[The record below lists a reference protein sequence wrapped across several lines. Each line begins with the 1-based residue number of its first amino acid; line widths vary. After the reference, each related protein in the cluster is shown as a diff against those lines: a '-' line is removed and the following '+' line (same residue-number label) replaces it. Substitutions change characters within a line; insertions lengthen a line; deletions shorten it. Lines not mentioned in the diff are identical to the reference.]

1 MSAFG
6 SASRGVALG
15 FAIAIAAAASID
27 AQAQIAVSA
36 NDGRAKLEDGKVV
49 VDKNGVDTITLIDLT
64 ATPPKVV
71 GELPVPAS
79 VAGPPSSVVVT
90 PDEELALVT
99 SALKQDPADPA
110 KQIPN
115 DVVSVVELNR
125 ARGVGGLVDRLRGK
139 QAAPAYAPK
148 IIATLTVG
156 KGAAG
161 IAINRAGTLAL
172 VANRNEGTVSVL
184 TIAGK
189 TVTVLPEK
197 IRLGDEK
204 SGPSGIAITP
214 DGRLALVTL
223 DGEGANKIAIL
234 EIDGST
240 VTYAKRDLSAGLRP
254 YGIDIDAKGE
264 IAVVA
269 NIGRNLGDV
278 DTVSV
283 IDLKAKPI
291 RVVNTVSVGQTPEG
305 IKISP
310 DGNYVA
316 ISVMNGTNRPSTAP
330 YVSDK
335 GKLIL
340 LRRRGTELTR
350 ATEANV
356 GRWCQG
362 IVWSS
367 NSRRVFVQCMVEQ
380 QVLGFSWNASV
391 LQPIGT
397 VATKG
402 GPAGI
407 RTLEK

>member
-1 MSAFG
+1 MSAFR
-6 SASRGVALG
+6 SAARGITFGMAL
-15 FAIAIAAAASID
+15 AIGATASTNTL
-27 AQAQIAVSA
+27 AQIAVSA
-36 NDGRAKLEDGKVV
+36 NDGRAKLENGKVV
-49 VDKNGVDTITLIDLT
+49 VDKSGVDTITLIDLA
-64 ATPPKVV
+64 ATPPKAV

-79 VAGPPSSVVVT
+79 VAGPPSSVALT
-90 PDEELALVT
+90 PNEELALVT
-99 SALKQDPADPA
+99 SALKHDPADPT
-110 KQIPN
+110 KQVPN

-125 ARGVGGLVDRLRGK
+125 ASGVGGLVNRLRGK
-139 QAAPAYAPK
+139 QAAPAFAPK
-148 IIATLTVG
+148 VIATLTVG

-189 TVTVLPEK
+189 TVTVLPDK

-204 SGPSGIAITP
+204 SGPSGIAISP

-223 DGEGANKIAIL
+223 DGESANKIAIL
-234 EIDGST
+234 EIDGTT
-240 VTYAKRDLSAGLRP
+240 VTFAKRDLSAGLRP

-291 RVVNTVSVGQTPEG
+291 RVVNTVSVGQVPEG

-316 ISVMNGTNRPSTAP
+316 VSVMNGTNRASGAP
-330 YVSDK
+330 YYSDK
-335 GKLIL
+335 GKLVL

-350 ATEANV
+350 ATETNV

-362 IVWSS
+362 IVWST

-391 LQPIGT
+391 LQPIGA

-407 RTLEK
+407 RTSEK